1 MIELACY
8 DNNGNTISYLTQWD
22 LNRTI
27 YIENPEFTK
36 APLALFSNN
45 SSTSYLV
52 ATELTENHEKIKIIV
67 PNLLLQKCK
76 TICMGLCHFDIVN
89 NVNNTKYFLRLP
101 IRKLAMPANYAFTD
115 NIVDVNW
122 IRNILDEF
130 LEGNITNIG
139 KIVENHINNINN
151 VTNHTIG
158 TIIPNAQNTA
168 IDNINNIKNITLIDI
183 TNRGNSVMSS
193 INNLENNVV
202 NNIAAREQVAST
214 NLNTLETQLTKI
226 LKNDSIQYS
235 KNITDTYNLAKE
247 NLNVV
252 ETKNIEIETV
262 ASASYDEK
270 IECGE
275 QVTITKI
282 TCNGAYTG
290 SLKIGLY
297 DENETL
303 ISESTLSSSNFN
315 SENIINTANA
325 KYIAFKS
332 FNPNLLS
339 LNITFHT
346 DQTTKLEIGEALL
359 KYKQDTLDLINQFS
373 SIDIKIVQELPTTDI
388 STTTIYLVPN
398 SSESEHNY
406 YIEYLNLNGTV
417 DSWEVIGTTQFD
429 LSDYVKN
436 SLTIAGLS
444 LDKNITS
451 GNLVSA
457 ILDDLNSNGI
467 YSSSS
472 PTGVYIAG
480 VNFRENLKNK
490 IFSSASG
497 EIGGLLISDY
507 NGSTSGLNS
516 SIMRLQNSI
525 VAGQNNTITSN
536 SLSSHPVFV
545 FGRNWNSSNVGQYS
559 TLLTGEYG
567 NVSSSDIF
575 VVGNGTDSSNSNAM
589 RLTHSGYL
597 YYKTGCGD
605 GADYAEFFEWS
616 DGNSNSEDRCGL
628 FVTFDFDKNYNF
640 ETAQDLPKIK
650 VADEGDYILGIISGN
665 PSFVGNSDECWKK
678 RWLYDEF
685 DRPILETVQV
695 PITELQ
701 EVETGNYRTEIQYD
715 ENDKEIE
722 VQVPITQLIEI
733 ETGKYRTEVIQVQN
747 PDYNENI
754 PYENRFDRDE
764 WDTTGMLGVLSVK
777 DDGTCEAGKYCRC
790 GKNGIATLANERT
803 LDTFLVLRRVNDNI
817 IKIMF
822 K

>member
-27 YIENPEFTK
+27 YIENPEFIK

-67 PNLLLQKCK
+67 PNLLLQECK
-76 TICMGLCHFDIVN
+76 TIFMGLCHFDIVN
-89 NVNNTKYFLRLP
+89 NINNTKYFLRLP

-139 KIVENHINNINN
+139 EIVENHINNINN

-193 INNLENNVV
+193 INNLENNVI

-388 STTTIYLVPN
+388 STTTIYLLPN

-417 DSWEVIGTTQFD
+417 DSWEVIGTTQCD

-457 ILDDLNSNGI
+457 ILEDLNSNGI

>member
-417 DSWEVIGTTQFD
+417 DSWEVIGTTQCD

-457 ILDDLNSNGI
+457 ILEDLNSNGI

-536 SLSSHPVFV
+536 SLSSHPAFV

-790 GKNGIATLANERT
+790 GKKGIATLANERT